1 MMAMGGVQMGN
12 PMRNLARAAAL
23 RGGPMPTQP
32 PMMAQQP
39 MGGMGQP
46 QPMGGLGNQLSGP
59 GFGMQPQQQPFR
71 SPVGPSM
78 APPNNFNPGRGAY

>member
-1 MMAMGGVQMGN
+1 MAMGGVQMGN

-23 RGGPMPTQP
+23 RGGPMPMQP
-32 PMMAQQP
+32 PMP
-39 MGGMGQP
+39 MGGMGNQMAGVGPGMPP
-46 QPMGGLGNQLSGP
+46 QSMAGPGNQ
-59 GFGMQPQQQPFR
+59 QPPQQPFR